1 MNKILSD
8 LSQKYENGLVFK
20 SAPPTTKKIKKK
32 QLEDEDDEDEEQRQR
47 IVQLY
52 KAGKYKYSLFNPDN
66 VRLLDKPCP

>member
-32 QLEDEDDEDEEQRQR
+32 QLEDEDDEDEEQR
-47 IVQLY
+47 
-52 KAGKYKYSLFNPDN
+52 
-66 VRLLDKPCP
+66 